1 LTTLHHYGWFSA
13 VKLFRSDQVISGHPP
28 AMVSQ
33 FFRRRC
39 GIGSNRALYAG
50 MIVGAIALPLAL
62 GAAEARAHQ
71 TAPASPFIRTVSNS
85 GHPIQD
91 LGDLPPPPDAD
102 GPTPESASSVSSAEP
117 VPELP
122 TWAMM
127 VLCLAG
133 LGLAKFKRGR
143 KDRLSPGIE

>member
-1 LTTLHHYGWFSA
+1 
-13 VKLFRSDQVISGHPP
+13 
-28 AMVSQ
+28 MV
-33 FFRRRC
+33 
-39 GIGSNRALYAG
+39 
-50 MIVGAIALPLAL
+50 VGAIVLPLAL
-62 GAAEARAHQ
+62 GAAEARTDQ
-71 TAPASPFIRTVSNS
+71 TAPAPALIQTVSNS
-85 GHPIQD
+85 RHAIQD
-91 LGDLPPPPDAD
+91 LGDLPPHPDAD

-127 VLCLAG
+127 ILCLAG